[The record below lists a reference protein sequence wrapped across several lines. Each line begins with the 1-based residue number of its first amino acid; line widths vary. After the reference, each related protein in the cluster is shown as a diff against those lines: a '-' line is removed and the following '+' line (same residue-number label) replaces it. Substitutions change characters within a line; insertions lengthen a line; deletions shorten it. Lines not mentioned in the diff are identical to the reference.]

1 MSHSA
6 LASLTAQYTD
16 SEGEG
21 DASPDSQ
28 ESTASQ
34 VKGWEMLK
42 FLQIYNI
49 YYDFQVIIP
58 KQPTPTPVTPVKQ
71 DPEPATKS
79 KKKKRAKKVRRLVS
93 YQDDTLISDEE
104 EDRRAH
110 ESSEEESSSDSSNS
124 EEERQQVENGK
135 EKGAAKS
142 EAAAE
147 TPMEVDDDDSNTYNT
162 DERSAESYEKDPKY
176 AKYKFQLPPEP
187 KGNPPPELVA
197 KITKMYTKMRQ
208 TNMDMNRV
216 IQDRKEFR
224 NPSIYEKL
232 ISFCDINE
240 FGTNY
245 PPEIYDPLQ
254 WGEESYYESLS
265 AVQKTEMVK
274 RQKDRKEIDKVE
286 QATALAR
293 KVEEEAKKRWDK
305 NKISK
310 SWKQNQVR
318 SLAENQSGI
327 NRPRS
332 QLYLHWP
339 QPSRAPRALSYQRLD
354 RCPRNLQ
361 FNYKKQISQ

>member
-16 SEGEG
+16 SDNES
-21 DASPDSQ
+21 DSSPDSQ
-28 ESTASQ
+28 NSTAS
-34 VKGWEMLK
+34 
-42 FLQIYNI
+42 
-49 YYDFQVIIP
+49 QVIIP
-58 KQPTPTPVTPVKQ
+58 KQATPTPLTPAKP
-71 DPEPATKS
+71 DAEPAKKS
-79 KKKKRAKKVRRLVS
+79 KKKKPSNKLRRLVS

-104 EDRRAH
+104 EDHAH
-110 ESSEEESSSDSSNS
+110 ESSEEEEGESSSSSDTANS
-124 EEERQQVENGK
+124 E
-135 EKGAAKS
+135 
-142 EAAAE
+142 AE
-147 TPMEVDDDDSNTYNT
+147 TQHEEKSRAKGGEGGAEARVERMHDEASNTYNAE
-162 DERSAESYEKDPKY
+162 ERSAESYEKDPKY

-224 NPSIYEKL
+224 NPSIYDKL

-254 WGEESYYESLS
+254 WGEESFYEALS

-274 RQKDRKEIDKVE
+274 RQKDRKDMDKVE

-293 KVEEEAKKRWDK
+293 KVEEEAKKRKSKWDQPAPK
-305 NKISK
+305 ATLPALTTTVTGTKGTVISAFG
-310 SWKQNQVR
+310 
-318 SLAENQSGI
+318 SL
-327 NRPRS
+327 P
-332 QLYLHWP
+332 
-339 QPSRAPRALSYQRLD
+339 
-354 RCPRNLQ
+354 
-361 FNYKKQISQ
+361 KKPAV

>member
-16 SEGEG
+16 SENEG

-28 ESTASQ
+28 NSTAS
-34 VKGWEMLK
+34 
-42 FLQIYNI
+42 
-49 YYDFQVIIP
+49 QVIIP
-58 KQPTPTPVTPVKQ
+58 KQPTPQPATPVKQ
-71 DPEPATKS
+71 EPQPAKKS
-79 KKKKRAKKVRRLVS
+79 KKRKRAKKLRRLVS

-104 EDRRAH
+104 DDRAH
-110 ESSEEESSSDSSNS
+110 ESSEEESSSGSDNS
-124 EEERQQVENGK
+124 LADKEHSENGGMK
-135 EKGAAKS
+135 AEATGDGGAA
-142 EAAAE
+142 
-147 TPMEVDDDDSNTYNT
+147 MQVDDDDDSNTYNT
-162 DERSAESYEKDPKY
+162 DERSAESYEQDPKY

-254 WGEESYYESLS
+254 WGEESYYEALS
-265 AVQKTEMVK
+265 AVQKTELVK
-274 RQKDRKEIDKVE
+274 LQKDRKEMDKVE
-286 QATALAR
+286 QVTALAR
-293 KVEEEAKKRWDK
+293 KVEEEAKKRKSKWDQPATK
-305 NKISK
+305 QTLPALTTTVTGTKGTVISAFG
-310 SWKQNQVR
+310 
-318 SLAENQSGI
+318 SL
-327 NRPRS
+327 P
-332 QLYLHWP
+332 
-339 QPSRAPRALSYQRLD
+339 
-354 RCPRNLQ
+354 
-361 FNYKKQISQ
+361 KKPAV